1 METTLRARPLTF
13 SRLAFIALTAL
24 LVIAL
29 GATAILVGSRA
40 TGLLDRDGGR
50 RAVAAIP
57 QGPEALLAYTSWVSE
72 IQSTDLFVVRADG
85 TDSRRITS
93 DTLTDYSPAWSP
105 DGSEIAV
112 YSGDDDSVQLRVFD
126 ADGGVRVLA
135 DPPGCF
141 QSTQAPAWSPDG
153 RFLLY
158 SVDRDPERETCD
170 VESSDLFV
178 VPADGSAPGRR
189 LLAAEHEGYSTTPAW
204 YGNRIAMAGNDGR
217 LGGLWVA
224 EVADPDHPW
233 DLQAERVD
241 DAEAPER
248 ISFGSPRWSP
258 DGSAIATTYIQS
270 GSFGFGS
277 AIVYELGNA
286 SPRSLLA
293 DPTGDQIV
301 PDWGPDGSWL
311 TLLELT
317 EQAGDHGIYHL
328 VVVGADGS
336 DPRTIETPELNGN
349 GGPAM
354 VSPDGRFAAARAERD
369 GEAVPGDVLIV
380 PLEGDGPVVRV
391 PAGMWSTVSWQ
402 PVLNPDNPAAGA
414 PLGSATP

>member
-1 METTLRARPLTF
+1 METTLRARPMTF
-13 SRLAFIALTAL
+13 ARLAFIALTAL

-72 IQSTDLFVVRADG
+72 IQSTDLFVVRGDG
-85 TDSRRITS
+85 TDSRRITA
-93 DTLTDYSPAWSP
+93 DALVDFSPAWSP
-105 DGSEIAV
+105 DGGEIAV

-126 ADGGVRVLA
+126 AGGDVRVLA
-135 DPPGCF
+135 DSPGCF
-141 QSTQAPAWSPDG
+141 ASSQAPAWSPDG
-153 RFLLY
+153 RFLVY

-189 LLAAEHEGYSTTPAW
+189 LLAAEHEGHTTMPTW
-204 YGNRIAMAGNDGR
+204 SGNRIAMAGNDGQ

-224 EVADPDHPW
+224 EVTDPDQPW
-233 DLQAERVD
+233 DLQAQRVD
-241 DAEAPER
+241 TAAFADR
-248 ISFGSPRWSP
+248 LSFGWPRWSP
-258 DGSAIATTYIQS
+258 DGSALATTYIPA
-270 GSFGFGS
+270 GAGFGS
-277 AIVYELGNA
+277 AVVFESDDS
-286 SPRSLLA
+286 SPRALMA
-293 DPTGDQIV
+293 DPTRDQIV

-328 VVVGADGS
+328 VVAPRDGGE
-336 DPRTIETPELNGN
+336 PRTIETPELNGN

-354 VSPDGRFAAARAERD
+354 VSPDGTLAAARAERD

-380 PLEGDGPVVRV
+380 PLEGDGPVARV

-402 PVLNPDNPAAGA
+402 PVLNPDNPAADA